1 VLRHGERVTVRVSV
15 LIALFTAC
23 GHTMSLGTTG
33 LLRISPISEGDA
45 RVPIELAQKADH
57 IALSPPFPL
66 ESAANTSLVI
76 AIA

>member
-1 VLRHGERVTVRVSV
+1 
-15 LIALFTAC
+15 
-23 GHTMSLGTTG
+23 MSLGTTG
-33 LLRISPISEGDA
+33 LLRISPISDGDA

-57 IALSPPFPL
+57 IALSPQFPL